1 MKIGF
6 IGLGTLGREIVKRL
20 VPQGVELIVWNRS
33 KERAKQLGLE
43 LVETPRDL
51 ISMVDKV
58 FIIVSDSEAS
68 KKVIFGKDGLV
79 KGDIHGKTII
89 DLTTNHYRYVV
100 EAEKELKQK
109 GAYYL
114 EAPLLGSVIP
124 AQRGE
129 LTVLVGG
136 DRNKFEETKGIFE
149 KFCRNIIYLGE
160 IGKATKLKLINN
172 MVLGGYMAVLAEA
185 MAIGEKAGL
194 EKDLLLEVLS
204 KGAGRSY
211 VLEVKKQKLLEEK
224 FEPHFSVDLIYKDL
238 DYVQDLFKAFKA
250 FSMVLQNVKEAYGFA
265 RSKDLGHLDFS
276 VVYKIFKLD

>member
-20 VPQGVELIVWNRS
+20 VSQGVELIVWNRS

-43 LVETPRDL
+43 LVETPKDL
-51 ISMVDKV
+51 MSMVDKV
-58 FIIVSDSEAS
+58 FVIVSDSEAS
-68 KKVIFGKDGLV
+68 KKVVFGKDGLV
-79 KGDIHGKTII
+79 KGDIQGKTII

-114 EAPLLGSVIP
+114 EAPLLGSVVP

-136 DRNKFEETKGIFE
+136 DKNKFEEIKGIFE

-185 MAIGEKAGL
+185 IAIGEKAGL

-204 KGAGRSY
+204 NGAGRSY
-211 VLEVKKQKLLEEK
+211 VLEVKKQKLLEEN

-238 DYVQDLFKAFKA
+238 DYAQDLLKDLKA
-250 FSMVLQNVKEAYGFA
+250 FSMSLQNVKEAYGLA

-276 VVYKIFKLD
+276 AVYKIFKTD

>member
-6 IGLGTLGREIVKRL
+6 IGLGTLGIEIAKRL
-20 VPQGVELIVWNRS
+20 ISQGVGLIVWNRS
-33 KERAKQLGLE
+33 KEKAKQLGLD
-43 LVETPRDL
+43 LVETPKDL

-68 KKVIFGKDGLV
+68 KKIIFGKDGLV
-79 KGDIHGKTII
+79 EGDIQGKTII

-136 DRNKFEETKGIFE
+136 DQNKFEEAKDIFE
-149 KFCRNIIYLGE
+149 KFCRNMIYLGE
-160 IGKATKLKLINN
+160 VGKATKLKLINN
-172 MVLGGYMAVLAEA
+172 IVLGGYMAVLAEA

-194 EKDLLLEVLS
+194 EKELLLEVLS

-211 VLEVKKQKLLEEK
+211 VLEVKKQKLLEGK
-224 FEPHFSVDLIYKDL
+224 FEPHFSVELMYKDL
-238 DYVQDLFKAFKA
+238 HYAQDLFKDFKA
-250 FSMVLQNVKEAYGFA
+250 FSMVLQNVKEVYGFA

-276 VVYKIFKLD
+276 VVYKIFKTE

>member
-6 IGLGTLGREIVKRL
+6 IGLGTLGIEIAKRL
-20 VPQGVELIVWNRS
+20 ISQGVGLIVWNRS
-33 KERAKQLGLE
+33 KEKAKQLGLD
-43 LVETPRDL
+43 LVETPKDL

-68 KKVIFGKDGLV
+68 KKIIFGKDGLV
-79 KGDIHGKTII
+79 EGDIQGKTII

-149 KFCRNIIYLGE
+149 KFCRNMIYLGE

-172 MVLGGYMAVLAEA
+172 IVLGGYMAVLAEA

-194 EKDLLLEVLS
+194 EKELLLEVLS

-211 VLEVKKQKLLEEK
+211 VLEVKKQKLLEGK
-224 FEPHFSVDLIYKDL
+224 FEPHFSVELMYKDL
-238 DYVQDLFKAFKA
+238 HYAQDLFKDFKA
-250 FSMVLQNVKEAYGFA
+250 FSMVLQNVKEVYGFA

-276 VVYKIFKLD
+276 VVYKIFKTE

>member
-6 IGLGTLGREIVKRL
+6 IGLGTLGREIAKRL
-20 VPQGVELIVWNRS
+20 ISQGVELIIWNRS
-33 KERAKQLGLE
+33 KEKAKQLELE
-43 LVETPRDL
+43 LVETPKDL

-79 KGDIHGKTII
+79 EGDIQGKTII

-149 KFCRNIIYLGE
+149 KFCRNMIYLGE
-160 IGKATKLKLINN
+160 VGKATKLKLINN

-194 EKDLLLEVLS
+194 EKELLLEVLS
-204 KGAGRSY
+204 NGAGRSY

-224 FEPHFSVDLIYKDL
+224 FEPHFSVELMYKDL
-238 DYVQDLFKAFKA
+238 HYAQDLFKDFKA
-250 FSMVLQNVKEAYGFA
+250 FSMVLQNVKEVYGFA

-276 VVYKIFKLD
+276 VVYKIFKTE

>member
-6 IGLGTLGREIVKRL
+6 IGLGTLGREIAKRL
-20 VPQGVELIVWNRS
+20 ISQGVELIIWNRS
-33 KERAKQLGLE
+33 KEKAKQLELE
-43 LVETPRDL
+43 LVETPKDL

-79 KGDIHGKTII
+79 EGDIQGKTII

-136 DRNKFEETKGIFE
+136 DQNKFEEAKDIFE
-149 KFCRNIIYLGE
+149 KFCRNMIYLGE
-160 IGKATKLKLINN
+160 VGKATKLKLINN

-194 EKDLLLEVLS
+194 EKELLLEVLS
-204 KGAGRSY
+204 NGAGRSY

-224 FEPHFSVDLIYKDL
+224 FEPHFSVELMYKDL
-238 DYVQDLFKAFKA
+238 HYAQDLFKDFKA
-250 FSMVLQNVKEAYGFA
+250 FSMVLQNVKEVYGFA

-276 VVYKIFKLD
+276 VVYKIFKTE

>member
-6 IGLGTLGREIVKRL
+6 IGLGTLGREIAKRL
-20 VPQGVELIVWNRS
+20 ISQGVELIIWNRS
-33 KERAKQLGLE
+33 KEKAKQLELE
-43 LVETPRDL
+43 LVETPKDL

-79 KGDIHGKTII
+79 EGDIQGKTII

-136 DRNKFEETKGIFE
+136 DQNKFEEAKDIFE
-149 KFCRNIIYLGE
+149 KFCRNMIYLGE
-160 IGKATKLKLINN
+160 VGKATKLKLINN

-194 EKDLLLEVLS
+194 EKELLLEVLS

-211 VLEVKKQKLLEEK
+211 VLEVKKQKLLEGK
-224 FEPHFSVDLIYKDL
+224 FEPHFSVELMYKDL
-238 DYVQDLFKAFKA
+238 HYAQDLFKDFKA
-250 FSMVLQNVKEAYGFA
+250 FSMVLQNVKEVYGFA

-276 VVYKIFKLD
+276 VVYKIFKTE

>member
-6 IGLGTLGREIVKRL
+6 IGLGTLGREIAKRL
-20 VPQGVELIVWNRS
+20 ISQGVELIIWNRS
-33 KERAKQLGLE
+33 KEKAKQLELE
-43 LVETPRDL
+43 LVETPKDL

-79 KGDIHGKTII
+79 EGDIQGKTII

-136 DRNKFEETKGIFE
+136 DQNKFEEAKDIFE
-149 KFCRNIIYLGE
+149 KFCRNMIYLGE

-172 MVLGGYMAVLAEA
+172 IVLGGYMAVLAEA

-194 EKDLLLEVLS
+194 EKELLLEVLS
-204 KGAGRSY
+204 NGAGRSY

-224 FEPHFSVDLIYKDL
+224 FEPHFSVELMYKDL
-238 DYVQDLFKAFKA
+238 HYAQDLFKDFKA
-250 FSMVLQNVKEAYGFA
+250 FSMVLQNVKEVYGFA

-276 VVYKIFKLD
+276 VVYKIFKTE